1 MARRQIEGAGDDS
14 SPVREITDSLA
25 TAFDRIED
33 FQAVQRSADPIA
45 LREAAELLQ
54 ESVGISDDERVLIR
68 ERLDGIGGSKRAP
81 GHVLLGL
88 IVGLMA
94 SEEA

>member
-1 MARRQIEGAGDDS
+1 MTEIARN
-14 SPVREITDSLA
+14 LA
-25 TAFDRIED
+25 RALDRIED
-33 FQAVQRSADPIA
+33 FQAVQSGRDAGE

-54 ESVGISDDERVLIR
+54 EAVGIRDSERVLLR
-68 ERLDGIGGSKRAP
+68 ERLERIRGSERAP

-94 SEEA
+94 AEGF

>member
-1 MARRQIEGAGDDS
+1 MTEIARN
-14 SPVREITDSLA
+14 LA
-25 TAFDRIED
+25 RALDRIED
-33 FQAVQRSADPIA
+33 FQAVQSGRDAGE

-54 ESVGISDDERVLIR
+54 EAVGIRDSERVLLR
-68 ERLDGIGGSKRAP
+68 ERLERIRGSERAP

-94 SEEA
+94 AERF

>member
-1 MARRQIEGAGDDS
+1 VTEIARN
-14 SPVREITDSLA
+14 LA
-25 TAFDRIED
+25 RALDRIED
-33 FQAVQRSADPIA
+33 FQAVQSGRDAGE

-54 ESVGISDDERVLIR
+54 EAVGIRDSERVLLR
-68 ERLDGIGGSKRAP
+68 ERLERIRGSERAP

-94 SEEA
+94 AERF